1 MIVFK
6 LDWPA
11 SRLFPNRKNGLHWT
25 TTNKIKNEALFRA
38 YNIVKSSGLCIDMGE
53 AQKPLKI
60 VFYAPDKR
68 KRDLDNLLAAMKPSL
83 DGMAQALGVD
93 DSLFRPITIDLALDP
108 QKIGFVEVTIDVD
121 S

>member
-1 MIVFK
+1 MGNTQMP
-6 LDWPA
+6 L
-11 SRLFPNRKNGLHWT
+11 RLTFFAP
-25 TTNKIKNEALFRA
+25 NKIR
-38 YNIVKSSGLCIDMGE
+38 
-53 AQKPLKI
+53 
-60 VFYAPDKR
+60 
-68 KRDLDNLLAAMKPSL
+68 RDLDNLLAAMKPSL